1 MSNPILKVEKLAKK
15 FYVKRSIF
23 QKSDAVNAVNGV
35 DFEVLEGTIFGLVGE
50 SGCGKTTIARC
61 LVGLER
67 PTSGN
72 ISFRGEEI
80 GSLSQKDFRP
90 YRKKIQIVY
99 QDPSDSL
106 NPRLTVSQTIMEP
119 LNLYSGLPK
128 ADQQKLVM
136 ETMEIVGLRT
146 QHLERFPHQL
156 STGQQQRVGIARA
169 IICHPDFVVLDE
181 PTSALDLSVRG
192 RVLELL
198 LDIQRRSNLTYIF
211 ISHDL
216 GVVRFICQHTAVMYL
231 GYIAESGPTKEL
243 FNNPEHPYTKAL
255 ISAIPKVH
263 AGSRKERI
271 ILQGEVPSPINM
283 PPGCPFSNRCLEAE
297 EICSEKRPKLLPT
310 SEGRMVSCHMVQ
322 REDDSFLAKTS

>member
-1 MSNPILKVEKLAKK
+1 MSNPVLKVEKLAKK
-15 FYVKRSIF
+15 FYVKRSVF

-35 DFEVLEGTIFGLVGE
+35 DFEVSEGTIFGLVGE

-67 PTSGN
+67 PTGGR
-72 ISFRGEEI
+72 ILFRGEEI
-80 GSLSQKDFRP
+80 GNLSQKDFRP

-119 LNLYSGLPK
+119 LNIHTELSK
-128 ADQQKLVM
+128 ADQKKLVM
-136 ETMEIVGLRT
+136 GTMEIVGLRT

-169 IICHPDFVVLDE
+169 IICHPEFVVLDE

-216 GVVRFICQHTAVMYL
+216 GVVRFICQHIAVMYL

-243 FNNPEHPYTKAL
+243 FKNPEHPYTKAL
-255 ISAIPKVH
+255 ISAIPKIR
-263 AGSRKERI
+263 AESRKERI

-283 PPGCPFSNRCLEAE
+283 PPGCPFSNRCPEAE
-297 EICSEKRPKLLPT
+297 EICFEKRPKLLPT
-310 SEGRMVSCHMVQ
+310 SEGRMVACHMVV
-322 REDDSFLAKTS
+322 REDDSLLAKTS